1 MDLTKAGILP
11 DEYRKG
17 GGEKGRQRGREGR
30 KEDGQEIVEGLQK
43 NDYNY
48 GPRTLCQEK
57 AKAGKKRELVKTWP
71 DQWSW

>member
-17 GGEKGRQRGREGR
+17 GGEKGRQGGREGR

-48 GPRTLCQEK
+48 GLYAR
-57 AKAGKKRELVKTWP
+57 KKQRQVRRE
-71 DQWSW
+71 S